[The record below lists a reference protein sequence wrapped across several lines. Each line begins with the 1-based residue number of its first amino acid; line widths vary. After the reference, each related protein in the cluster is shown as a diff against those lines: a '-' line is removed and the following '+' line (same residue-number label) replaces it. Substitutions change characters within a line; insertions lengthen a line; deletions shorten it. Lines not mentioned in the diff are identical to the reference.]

1 MLPDATAAQLLAE
14 RAHDTMFEHDAASHG
29 LGIEIAT
36 IGPGHATATMTIRPD
51 MLNGFGMCH
60 GGFIV
65 TLADTAFAFAC
76 NSFNVMTLACGLD
89 AEFLLAAQLGDVLT
103 ARAEQRSQAGRL
115 GVTDV
120 VVTNQRGEQVA
131 LVRGRSYRVK
141 GKAVAP

>member
-1 MLPDATAAQLLAE
+1 MTQATTDPQALAE
-14 RAHDTMFEHDAASHG
+14 RARDAMYRNDAASHG
-29 LGIEIAT
+29 LGIEIAA
-36 IGPGHATATMTIRPD
+36 ISPGHATATMTIRPD

-103 ARAEQRSQAGRL
+103 ARAGQRSQAGRL

-120 VVTNQRGEQVA
+120 VVTNQRDEQVA
-131 LVRGRSYRVK
+131 LMRGRSYRVK